1 MNTDADGEGDRKGA
15 DDGVLVERKTS
26 LQGSDLVK
34 AACWES
40 FLHVRTI
47 RVLLVEEDDS
57 TRHVLAALLRN
68 CNYEVIEAA
77 NGLHGWKILED
88 LTNHVDIVLTEV
100 AMPGFSG
107 IALLCK
113 IMGHETRKNIPVI
126 MMSAHDSMVLV
137 FKCLSKGAADFLVKP
152 IRKNELKN
160 LWQHVWR
167 RFHSSSG
174 SGSGSGAQ
182 TQKSKK
188 SKISEK
194 EDNSGSDN
202 GEKNG
207 SNGLNMSAGS
217 DDGSG
222 AQSSW
227 TKQAVEVDSSRSMS
241 PIDQVAQSH
250 AQVIRPNTEI
260 SGDKRVDIAVRG
272 GHEQSQPD
280 AIAKGKDLTAALP
293 RNVESNETLFTPI
306 SAKLNSSLKLEHK
319 MSIKQIVN
327 VQRNPTEED
336 KGSSAKVTGIFNIN
350 NNATNDSKELNIELS
365 LKRLRGVQYTGGS
378 IQDDRCVLRRSE
390 QSAFSRYNNTSSNVF
405 KTPHGIK
412 GSSITE
418 NSVEVAKRESVGDT
432 QARSTDYVVYLS
444 SNGVGNNIDMGSTT
458 NNIASSV
465 NGLCPPTFR
474 PVENDLRYSQ
484 PQVSLFLP
492 NEMQTKNVA
501 PKNYHHHQQLSYN
514 QDESSIKKL
523 PEDTPQCGSTNV
535 LGKPME
541 DNSRNCR
548 NRSASGSNHG
558 SNGHNGTVGRYTESG
573 IGQAGRNGSG
583 DTSGSGGGTG
593 VDECKLAPREAA
605 LNKFRQKRKERSFT
619 KRVRYENRKKLAE
632 QRPRVRGQ
640 FVKQSGTDDSN
651 RGSNE

>member
-1 MNTDADGEGDRKGA
+1 
-15 DDGVLVERKTS
+15 
-26 LQGSDLVK
+26 
-34 AACWES
+34 
-40 FLHVRTI
+40 
-47 RVLLVEEDDS
+47 
-57 TRHVLAALLRN
+57 
-68 CNYEVIEAA
+68 
-77 NGLHGWKILED
+77 
-88 LTNHVDIVLTEV
+88 
-100 AMPGFSG
+100 MPGFSG

-113 IMGHETRKNIPVI
+113 IMGHKTRKNIPVI

-137 FKCLSKGAADFLVKP
+137 FKCLSKGAVDFLVKP

-167 RFHSSSG
+167 RCHSSSG

-182 TQKSKK
+182 TQKSIK
-188 SKISEK
+188 SKASEK
-194 EDNSGSDN
+194 GDNSGTDN

-207 SNGLNMSAGS
+207 SNGLNMSDGS

-227 TKQAVEVDSSRSMS
+227 TKQAVEVDSLRSMS

-250 AQVIRPNTEI
+250 AQVIRPNTEN
-260 SGDKRVDIAVRG
+260 SGNKRVDFAVMG

-280 AIAKGKDLTAALP
+280 AIAKGKDPTAALP
-293 RNVESNETLFTPI
+293 RNVEPKFENPLVTLFTPI
-306 SAKLNSSLKLEHK
+306 SAKLKSSLKLEHN
-319 MSIKQIVN
+319 MSIK
-327 VQRNPTEED
+327 QRNPTEEH
-336 KGSSAKVTGIFNIN
+336 KGSSAKVTSIIDIN
-350 NNATNDSKELNIELS
+350 NNATNDSKEPNIELS

-378 IQDDRCVLRRSE
+378 IQNDRCVLRRSE

-405 KTPHGIK
+405 KTPRVIK

-418 NSVEVAKRESVGDT
+418 NSVEVAKRESVGDM

-444 SNGVGNNIDMGSTT
+444 SNGVSNNIDMGSTT
-458 NNIASSV
+458 NNITSSV

-501 PKNYHHHQQLSYN
+501 PKSGSHDKPQDQNPNCHSYHHHYHQQLSYN

-523 PEDTPQCGSTNV
+523 PEDALQCGSTNV

-541 DNSRNCR
+541 DNSKNSR

-573 IGQAGRNGSG
+573 IGQPGKNGSG
-583 DTSGSGGGTG
+583 DTSGSGGGMG